1 MPCQQTYHQI
11 MLNKYNIEEV
21 LGLNYLQASNNA
33 DPEAFTIKKLS
44 HSKNKVKHR
53 APQHLTI
60 LFT

>member
-1 MPCQQTYHQI
+1 